1 MKNIGFIIM
10 SVAIL
15 AMSVVNGCKS
25 DNEDYPVTISF
36 KPASA
41 IDSVYDHDAYV
52 LNGNVVAGG
61 PIVKVQFFRS
71 FPFNNKQEQ
80 EEIAATAKNNPGDT
94 CSFSVSVQD
103 VTYPVTI
110 KVVVTQKNG
119 HQDVSSFTIK
129 DMALNINTYSGIY
142 LGGWNSNYGSCL
154 DAETGTMYSGG
165 SPVSNPTIA
174 PLLDVYFEDG
184 KLGST
189 DLDSMY
195 YDNVNR
201 LKDTGMRYN
210 KTTLTAADF
219 DKIRS
224 DIYFKEYTAPLREV
238 VIKEGDIVFF
248 ITKGGKRGLIKI
260 ITMTDPEGDLLID
273 EKIQK

>member
-1 MKNIGFIIM
+1 MKKVGFIII
-10 SVAIL
+10 SVTIL
-15 AMSVVNGCKS
+15 ALSVFTSCKS

-36 KPASA
+36 KSASA
-41 IDSVYDHDAYV
+41 IDSVYDHDTYV
-52 LNGNVVAGG
+52 LTGKVVAGG
-61 PIVKVQFFRS
+61 PIQKVQFFRS
-71 FPFNNKQEQ
+71 FPFISGQDETVMAGVTKY
-80 EEIAATAKNNPGDT
+80 NPGDT
-94 CSFSVSVQD
+94 CSFEIPIKD
-103 VTYPVTI
+103 ITYQTVI
-110 KVVVTQKNG
+110 KVVVTQQNG
-119 HQDVSSFTIK
+119 HQDVSSFTINNIPV
-129 DMALNINTYSGIY
+129 NINAYSGIY

-154 DAETGTMYSGG
+154 DAETGTMKSG
-165 SPVSNPTIA
+165 SAATDPVIA
-174 PLLDVYFEDG
+174 PLLDAFFEDG

-224 DIYFKEYTAPLREV
+224 DVYFKEYTAPLREV
-238 VIKEGDIVFF
+238 VIKEGDVVFY